1 MKLDYEKIYQD
12 NLNFA
17 CDTLFSQMQND
28 KAYCQYLEQ
37 MEQKVSPESLRNYFD
52 HEAENRL
59 TELKNIKGCDAK
71 GNSKKEAWKIISY
84 FRRENPYLSENKTF
98 KQFSSLSQSE
108 KQQME
113 AFIAN
118 PDNQKELE
126 NIFKINF
133 SADYCANTYHRNRIN
148 QEFNKLHGFET
159 SEFIPELDKGN
170 CTKGL
175 TLALCRNLNE
185 QGFFSTELPRDK
197 ESWAHPAGMY
207 QLVNKTLGLPD
218 ELPPDMPLGDYLQSR
233 EVEKG
238 TIFIVNGHH
247 AMLYTGEK
255 NEKGEPLCH
264 AFNPEAVDYPLKL
277 DKQVYGIDIPAFV
290 KEKCGEQASQII
302 DEFVAGVK
310 DDIQANDLS
319 KVFKQ
324 RLVQMQKTPEKKF
337 DAKKHLAYC
346 QSMITA
352 RQRPKEITKENNSN
366 LIYVPQ
372 QNITLQSVLRNKN
385 QNS

>member
-1 MKLDYEKIYQD
+1 MKLDYEKMYQD

-37 MEQKVSPESLRNYFD
+37 MGQKVSPESLRNYFD
-52 HEAENRL
+52 HEVENRL

-185 QGFFSTELPRDK
+185 QGFFSAELPRDK

-346 QSMITA
+346 QSIITA
-352 RQRPKEITKENNSN
+352 RQRPKEITKENNSS